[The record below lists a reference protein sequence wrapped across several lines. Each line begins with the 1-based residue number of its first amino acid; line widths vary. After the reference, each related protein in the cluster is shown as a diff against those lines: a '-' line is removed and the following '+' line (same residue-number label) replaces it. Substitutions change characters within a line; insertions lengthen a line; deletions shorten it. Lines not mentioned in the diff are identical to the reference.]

1 MSQKG
6 VWFDN
11 NSFLEIGNY
20 TKDATYH
27 KNLDSIKSLKDLVE
41 KYSPEIN
48 GNDQYFLMELVLW
61 ALAINNKLDR
71 TETEAAFTFENNEL
85 NKLFYGN
92 N

>member
-1 MSQKG
+1 
-6 VWFDN
+6 
-11 NSFLEIGNY
+11 
-20 TKDATYH
+20 
-27 KNLDSIKSLKDLVE
+27 
-41 KYSPEIN
+41 
-48 GNDQYFLMELVLW
+48 MELVLW